1 MIFSKGALSVTLVGG
16 IGTKVNISTM
26 GKPGIKIKVSEQL
39 YQQSASDEII
49 QCGVTSH
56 PGGYHWYFTS

>member
-1 MIFSKGALSVTLVGG
+1 MILSKGALSVTLVGG

-39 YQQSASDEII
+39 YQQSASDE
-49 QCGVTSH
+49 TS
-56 PGGYHWYFTS
+56 